1 MTRAMIQL
9 SPRGQAIYQHL
20 SLIVALLALYGI
32 GFMLSALYH
41 LPDPPL
47 AHLVDASVL
56 DATTA
61 TAMQLLILS
70 GFLGAGVM
78 MADEDIGARSLIWA
92 RRMWAALVFIALL
105 ISPLQLGLLIDGAIA
120 LALLLWLALG
130 ASRGGASEFLSVWR
144 TGMMLIALSLP
155 AAHIVD
161 GAVAEAIGT
170 FALHVAYAVTGVSIV
185 FWMMTRYSRVE
196 LEWARQGARIVAAL
210 IFLAGSSLSL
220 GRLGLPV
227 IVSLAA
233 APLVAL
239 CYVILAGHSYRA
251 LSNRNENASLAPHY
265 VALATLL
272 WLIGGGFYGVLSMQP
287 GIAAALRDT
296 QLEAAGT
303 WLAQWIAV
311 SVVLAFVNEAASTL
325 RGDNRRVTGYV
336 PLWLMAFGVGLAGI
350 MAVCRGVVEI
360 YLRNAA
366 AMTAAD
372 ITEQLLPLTL
382 IWIICLLA
390 VAAGIATYALGFWL
404 RLPRIRVV
412 EA

>member
-1 MTRAMIQL
+1 
-9 SPRGQAIYQHL
+9 
-20 SLIVALLALYGI
+20 
-32 GFMLSALYH
+32 
-41 LPDPPL
+41 
-47 AHLVDASVL
+47 
-56 DATTA
+56 
-61 TAMQLLILS
+61 MQ
-70 GFLGAGVM
+70 
-78 MADEDIGARSLIWA
+78 
-92 RRMWAALVFIALL
+92 
-105 ISPLQLGLLIDGAIA
+105 
-120 LALLLWLALG
+120 
-130 ASRGGASEFLSVWR
+130 
-144 TGMMLIALSLP
+144 
-155 AAHIVD
+155 
-161 GAVAEAIGT
+161 
-170 FALHVAYAVTGVSIV
+170 LHVAYAVTGVSIV

-210 IFLAGSSLSL
+210 VFLAGSSLSL

-350 MAVCRGVVEI
+350 MAVCRGVVA
-360 YLRNAA
+360 N
-366 AMTAAD
+366 
-372 ITEQLLPLTL
+372 LPAQ
-382 IWIICLLA
+382 CRRYDSR
-390 VAAGIATYALGFWL
+390 GHH
-404 RLPRIRVV
+404 
-412 EA
+412 